1 MRWIHSRFKKD
12 PSTVIHSFVDN
23 KEKMVDKLKNC
34 EKTRKRRVSVKKI
47 YRYAVIQGVIIFFI
61 VGMLTYVFRGD
72 FFFRYLSPIFGIAAA
87 VLRFG
92 TANLMKVFLPTLYDD
107 PKKEEDVDKP

>member
-1 MRWIHSRFKKD
+1 MRWIYSRFKKD

-47 YRYAVIQGVIIFFI
+47 YRYAVFQGVIIFFI

-72 FFFRYLSPIFGIAAA
+72 FFSLLIPYFWDSSGGAKIWNSEFNESI
-87 VLRFG
+87 
-92 TANLMKVFLPTLYDD
+92 PTD
-107 PKKEEDVDKP
+107 PL

>member
-34 EKTRKRRVSVKKI
+34 EKTRKGESV
-47 YRYAVIQGVIIFFI
+47 
-61 VGMLTYVFRGD
+61 
-72 FFFRYLSPIFGIAAA
+72 
-87 VLRFG
+87 
-92 TANLMKVFLPTLYDD
+92 
-107 PKKEEDVDKP
+107 

>member
-1 MRWIHSRFKKD
+1 MRWIYSRFKKD
-12 PSTVIHSFVDN
+12 SSIVIHNFVDN

-72 FFFRYLSPIFGIAAA
+72 FFFRYLSPIFDSSGGAKIWNSE
-87 VLRFG
+87 F
-92 TANLMKVFLPTLYDD
+92 NESIPTD
-107 PKKEEDVDKP
+107 PL